1 MEALLRS
8 VEKTMEN
15 FVTFMK
21 ATAEGF
27 ELMTKVFEKL
37 QNEIYMLGF
46 WCLGITVWL
55 VILSWRSRKKE

>member
-27 ELMTKVFEKL
+27 ELINKVIES
-37 QNEIYMLGF
+37 QQETIHMLEF
-46 WCLGITVWL
+46 WCVGITVWL
-55 VILSWRSRKKE
+55 VILSWRSRNKK

>member
-21 ATAEGF
+21 DNLKEYDEGV
-27 ELMTKVFEKL
+27 E
-37 QNEIYMLGF
+37 
-46 WCLGITVWL
+46 
-55 VILSWRSRKKE
+55 R